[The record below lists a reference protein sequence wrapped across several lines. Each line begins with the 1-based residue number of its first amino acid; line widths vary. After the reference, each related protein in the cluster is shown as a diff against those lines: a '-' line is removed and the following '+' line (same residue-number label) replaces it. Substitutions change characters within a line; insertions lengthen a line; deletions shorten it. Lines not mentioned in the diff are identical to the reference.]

1 LAARGRGRD
10 RRSPGAARSL
20 SRVDACNP
28 LLQAHPT
35 WARDEHEGRGI
46 PTSLKPDSGRLA
58 LPPSRS
64 PSRSTH
70 LGWGTRRHSLVG
82 PGTPRS
88 QNADTFKKGSTP
100 RVVAT
105 PSHSPHA
112 SCPSAFRAP
121 RWGAPALLS
130 SCCCWRSTTS
140 RKLAPFS
147 HRSASRIFI
156 RQPGCIPSP
165 MVT

>member
-10 RRSPGAARSL
+10 TRSLEAARSL

-46 PTSLKPDSGRLA
+46 PTSLTPVSGRLA

-64 PSRSTH
+64 ASRSTH

-82 PGTPRS
+82 LGTPRS
-88 QNADTFKKGSTP
+88 RNADKLY
-100 RVVAT
+100 
-105 PSHSPHA
+105 
-112 SCPSAFRAP
+112 SCIDKENKN
-121 RWGAPALLS
+121 
-130 SCCCWRSTTS
+130 T
-140 RKLAPFS
+140 
-147 HRSASRIFI
+147 I
-156 RQPGCIPSP
+156 
-165 MVT
+165 